1 MDLEAAVRRYFKKKG
16 LPWRPALTFNDVS
29 IITKFS
35 DVSSRSALKDFRTP
49 IGNNFYLNIPIV
61 SANMDTVTE
70 SELAIAL
77 ARLGGLGFIHQFLP
91 IEKRVREVARVK
103 RADNALIENP
113 VTISDKATLGEAKA
127 KMKEHDISSILVID
141 EYGRLWGII
150 TSRDYRFKT
159 NDQLLVTEVMKWIP
173 LVSAKPGISFAKAQ
187 EIFEKHRIEKLPLMD
202 GRGRLC
208 GLMSAKDILKIKHYP
223 AALRDKKG
231 RLAVGATV
239 GVSGNY
245 LLEAE
250 QLLVSGV
257 DAILLDAA
265 RGGATMLVDS
275 IRAVRNLKKKFP
287 NMVIVAGNIDNAEH
301 VGILAK
307 AGADCIKVGIG
318 PGARCKTRMV
328 AGVGAPQ
335 VYAVA
340 SCAAVAQKIGIPVIA
355 DGGIRGSNDLAKA
368 LVAGADAV
376 MIGSLFAG
384 TDESPGLRV
393 RKGNQFFKEYRGSAS
408 LEHQLD
414 RIKTDI
420 LDEVREPEGESA
432 PVPYAGSV
440 AYVVKGLMGG
450 LRSAMSYI
458 GAWTIKEVHSR
469 GEFLWVT
476 NEGYEEG
483 KPQS

>member
-1 MDLEAAVRRYFKKKG
+1 MNLEAVVKRYFKKKG

-35 DVSSRSALKDFRTP
+35 DIPSRSALKDFRTLL
-49 IGNNFYLNIPIV
+49 GNNFYLNIPIV

-91 IEKRVREVARVK
+91 IEKRAREVARVK

-127 KMKEHDISSILVID
+127 KMKEHDISSILVVD

-150 TSRDYRFKT
+150 TSRDYRFET
-159 NDQLLVTEVMKWIP
+159 NDQLPVTEVMKWIP
-173 LVSAKPGISFAKAQ
+173 LVSAKPGIGLAKAQ
-187 EIFEKHRIEKLPLMD
+187 EIFEKNRIEKLPLVD
-202 GRGRLC
+202 ERGRLC
-208 GLMSAKDILKIKHYP
+208 GLMSAKDILKIQHYP
-223 AALRDKKG
+223 VALRDKKG

-245 LLEAE
+245 LSEAE
-250 QLLVSGV
+250 QLLIFGADV
-257 DAILLDAA
+257 ILIDTA
-265 RGGATMLVDS
+265 RGGSTIMVDA

-287 NMVIVAGNIDNAEH
+287 SMIIVAGNIDNAKH
-301 VGILAK
+301 VEILAK
-307 AGADCIKVGIG
+307 AGADCVKVGVG

-340 SCAAVAQKIGIPVIA
+340 SCAAVAKKIGVPIIA
-355 DGGIRGSNDLAKA
+355 DGGIRGSDDLAKA

-384 TDESPGLRV
+384 TDESPGLRI

-414 RIKTDI
+414 RIKADI
-420 LDEVREPEGESA
+420 IDEVREPEGESA

-450 LRSAMSYI
+450 LRSAMSYM
-458 GAWTIKEVHSR
+458 GAWTIKEISKK
-469 GEFLWVT
+469 GELLWVT
-476 NEGYEEG
+476 NQGYEEG
-483 KPQS
+483 KPQV